1 MRIRVAAGVAALT
14 VLAGPLGAQQ
24 PIMAERAWNE
34 LARADVAAALQL
46 VEVNHPG
53 AASDLGD
60 TGFQQLLRTA
70 RANAE
75 RRLPLVKDYYGHAA
89 LLNGLANDFR
99 DGHIWSNPA
108 LSSSRRTWA
117 GIVMTRR
124 GGQWLVGAQDAA
136 AGEPDLKASRLVACD
151 GVGAN
156 SFAAART
163 GAFYAHPEI
172 EADMAGRAYTLLL
185 DDQNPFAARPV
196 SCRFQLAGGQEID
209 HRLNWRPVAARTLEK
224 SISET
229 LQPAS
234 AGMGLAPFAG
244 GQWIAVE
251 TFSNAAAPVVEQVRA
266 AQDVLR
272 AAPMVVLD
280 LRGNS
285 GGNSQY
291 AVEIARVLVGD
302 ARAAAADR
310 PGGTCN
316 GTYWRVS
323 PDNAAAL
330 RKFASELPADRA
342 PEWLAQSRALD
353 RAVADGRLFSP
364 DLPACAR
371 AAPAPVAPA
380 RLPPSAMAGRLIL
393 VTDRACFSSCLIAAD
408 LFRRLGA
415 LHVGEATDMS
425 TRFME
430 VREIVL
436 PSGLRT
442 FSTLQKVAL
451 GGGDYGPYTPAIAYP
466 GSLADTTAVK
476 AWVAALPR

>member
-1 MRIRVAAGVAALT
+1 MRISVAVGFAAWAAL
-14 VLAGPLGAQQ
+14 AWPLGAKQ
-24 PIMAERAWNE
+24 PTGAARAWIE

-46 VEVNHPG
+46 IEGSHPG
-53 AASDLGD
+53 ATVELGD

-70 RANAE
+70 RANAD
-75 RRLPLVKDYYGHAA
+75 RRLPMVRDYYGHAA
-89 LLNGLANDFR
+89 LINGLANDFR
-99 DGHIWSNPA
+99 DGHIWSNPI

-117 GIVMTRR
+117 GIIMARR
-124 GGQWLVGAQDAA
+124 GGQWVVGTQEPAQ
-136 AGEPDLKASRLVACD
+136 GEPDLKGARLIACD
-151 GVGAN
+151 GIDAKA
-156 SFAAART
+156 FAAART
-163 GAFYAHPEI
+163 GAFYAHPDI

-185 DDQNPFAARPV
+185 DDRNPFAARPV
-196 SCRFQLAGGQEID
+196 SCRFAIAGGQTVD

-224 SISET
+224 AIGET
-229 LQPAS
+229 LEPAN
-234 AGMGLAPFAG
+234 AGMGLTHFAG
-244 GQWIAVE
+244 GQWIAIE
-251 TFSNAAAPVVEQVRA
+251 TFSNAAAEVVSQVRV
-266 AQDVLR
+266 AQDTLR

-291 AVEIARVLVGD
+291 AIDIARVLAGD
-302 ARAAAADR
+302 ARVAAAVR
-310 PGGTCN
+310 PSGNCS

-330 RKFASELPADRA
+330 RKFASELPVDRA
-342 PEWLAQSRALD
+342 PEWVAQSQALD
-353 RAVADGRLFSP
+353 RAVTAGRVFSP

-371 AAPAPVAPA
+371 APSPPAKPA
-380 RLPPSAMAGRLIL
+380 KLPPSAMNGRLVL
-393 VTDRACFSSCLIAAD
+393 LTDRACFSSCLIAVD

-425 TRFME
+425 TRYME

-451 GGGDYGPYTPAIAYP
+451 GTGDYGPYAPSLAYP
-466 GSLADTTAVK
+466 GALNDDAQLK